1 MMRKGSLLSI
11 ISLLLVSSLSSI
23 SYAAGPP
30 SSLEINISDY
40 EVTTAGGLDYVEI
53 PGGEVL
59 LTEEGRPRV
68 PYYTTSIDYPEGYK
82 VQDVTLKERSGLE
95 TASGLNLPVVIL
107 SPSPELPIE
116 MKTGW
121 YPEEDYNWRVWENP
135 DGSTTLVIMMYPFY
149 YDPETTTVKFYK
161 NYSFDI
167 EYIFSN
173 VTIRALS
180 TDKDVYE
187 PGDKVTLDMRL
198 NNSGETQDVVVSIII
213 KQYGSDEI
221 VDGLPLRSLKNVVG
235 DASLTTEWDSNGA
248 ETSYYYAEAILTD
261 TAGNMLDKY
270 TVGFGIQVSEAP
282 EKPIPTPTTE
292 KPAPTPTT
300 EKPASTPTTEKQ
312 EEFPTLY
319 YVIIGAI
326 VVVAVIA
333 SVIVI
338 RSRKTK

>member
-1 MMRKGSLLSI
+1 MMKKQIFVILLFLSLMLSFGYPV
-11 ISLLLVSSLSSI
+11 L
-23 SYAAGPP
+23 AEAPP
-30 SSLEINISDY
+30 STI
-40 EVTTAGGLDYVEI
+40 EVDIPEYKVEKIDGWDYVEI

-82 VQDVTLKERSGLE
+82 VQDVILKERSGLE

-107 SPSPELPIE
+107 SPAPELPIE
-116 MKTGW
+116 MKKGW

-135 DGSTTLVIMMYPFY
+135 DGSTTLIMMMYPFY
-149 YDPETTTVKFYK
+149 YDPETTDVKFYK

-187 PGDKVTLDMRL
+187 PGDEVTLDMRL

-282 EKPIPTPTTE
+282 EKPAPTPTTE
-292 KPAPTPTT
+292 KPAPTPT
-300 EKPASTPTTEKQ
+300 PEKQ

-319 YVIIGAI
+319 YVVIGAI

-333 SVIVI
+333 SVFVI
-338 RSRKTK
+338 RSRKTKQKA

>member
-1 MMRKGSLLSI
+1 MIRKRWILGFI
-11 ISLLLVSSLSSI
+11 FLLLFISST
-23 SYAAGPP
+23 AASAEPP
-30 SSLEINISDY
+30 SSAEISIPDY
-40 EVTTAGGLDYVEI
+40 TVTTKGGLDYVDI

-68 PYYTTSIDYPEGYK
+68 PYYTTSIDYPESYK

-116 MKTGW
+116 MKKGW

-149 YDPETTTVKFYK
+149 YNPETTDVKFYR
-161 NYSFDI
+161 NYRFDI
-167 EYIFSN
+167 EYTFSD

-187 PGDKVTLDMRL
+187 PGDEVTLDMRL

-248 ETSYYYAEAILTD
+248 ETGYYYAEAILTD
-261 TAGNMLDKY
+261 TGGNMLDKY

-292 KPAPTPTT
+292 KPALTPTT
-300 EKPASTPTTEKQ
+300 EKPASTTTTEKQ

-333 SVIVI
+333 SVFVI